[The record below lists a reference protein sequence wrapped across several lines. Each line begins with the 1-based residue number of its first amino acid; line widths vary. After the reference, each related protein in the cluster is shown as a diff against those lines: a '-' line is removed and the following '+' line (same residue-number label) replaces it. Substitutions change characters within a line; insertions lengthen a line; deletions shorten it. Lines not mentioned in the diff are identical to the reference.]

1 VSRRAVVRI
10 LLVAAL
16 AATEFACATASRTPA
31 YCAELKGAGPAS
43 DALDPDASGTAR
55 LELVGT
61 SIRFHVMTSPNLGKV
76 VATHLHQG
84 GAGVNGPMAI
94 ELNPGF
100 EGTAF
105 EGSVPVDADLSAKV
119 LANPSQY
126 YVKLHSRKFPGGAI
140 RGQLHPCR

>member
-1 VSRRAVVRI
+1 VSRRLLPI
-10 LLVAAL
+10 LLL
-16 AATEFACATASRTPA
+16 AAAAATALSCATAPRTPA
-31 YCAELKGAGPAS
+31 WCADLKGAGPAS
-43 DALDPDASGTAR
+43 DALDPEASGTAR
-55 LELVGT
+55 LELGGT
-61 SIRFHVMTSPNLGKV
+61 SIRFHIMTSPNLGKV

-105 EGSVPVDADLSAKV
+105 EGSVAVDADLSAKV

>member
-1 VSRRAVVRI
+1 VSRRLFPI
-10 LLVAAL
+10 LVL
-16 AATEFACATASRTPA
+16 AAAAATLLACATASRTPA

-105 EGSVPVDADLSAKV
+105 EGSVPVDADLSARV

>member
-1 VSRRAVVRI
+1 
-10 LLVAAL
+10 
-16 AATEFACATASRTPA
+16 
-31 YCAELKGAGPAS
+31 
-43 DALDPDASGTAR
+43 
-55 LELVGT
+55 
-61 SIRFHVMTSPNLGKV
+61 
-76 VATHLHQG
+76 
-84 GAGVNGPMAI
+84 MAI

>member
-1 VSRRAVVRI
+1 VTRGVLLALAVAAVV
-10 LLVAAL
+10 
-16 AATEFACATASRTPA
+16 TGCATGPRVPV
-31 YCAELKGAGPAS
+31 YCAELRGAGPAS
-43 DALDPDASGTAR
+43 DALDPEASGSAR
-55 LELVGT
+55 LELGGA
-61 SIRFHVMTSPNLGKV
+61 SIRFHIATSANLGKV

-100 EGTAF
+100 AGEVLD
-105 EGSVPVDADLSAKV
+105 GSIPVETDLSARI

-140 RGQLHPCR
+140 RGQLQPCP

>member
-1 VSRRAVVRI
+1 MSRRAVVRI

-16 AATEFACATASRTPA
+16 AATEFACATAPRTPA

-105 EGSVPVDADLSAKV
+105 EGSVAVDADLSAKV